1 MGMKVLRTII
11 ALLLLL
17 IAFLLGARS
26 VLQAESWLDFR
37 THEYCIRWMNHTF
50 KYEL

>member
-1 MGMKVLRTII
+1 MIMKVLRIII

-37 THEYCIRWMNHTF
+37 THEYCIKWANHTF